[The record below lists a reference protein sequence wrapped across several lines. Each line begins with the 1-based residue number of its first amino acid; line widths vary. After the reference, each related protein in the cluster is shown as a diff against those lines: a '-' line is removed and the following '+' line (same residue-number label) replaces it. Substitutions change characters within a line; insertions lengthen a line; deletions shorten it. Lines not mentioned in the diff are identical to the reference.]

1 MSFMTGRAMPAQ
13 RHWPAFALVLLALLL
28 RAAIPAGYML
38 GADASGSVVV
48 EPCSGQAAAP
58 PMRHGAGHH
67 DHGQKSEMP
76 CPFGVL
82 GAPAMPSAAPVVAAM
97 AMAPAPA
104 PISVLLP
111 TPRLPRPA
119 APPPPATGP
128 PARF

>member
-1 MSFMTGRAMPAQ
+1 MTGRAVPSH
-13 RHWPAFALVLLALLL
+13 RFWPAFALVLLALLL

-38 GADASGSVVV
+38 GTDASGSVVV
-48 EPCSGQAAAP
+48 EPCSGQATSL

-82 GAPAMPSAAPVVAAM
+82 GAPAMPSVPPVVAAT
-97 AMAPAPA
+97 AMAHQPA

-111 TPRLPRPA
+111 TPLRPRPA